1 MEEIIYLPKITK
13 SCSNHHIEY
22 LTCYTVGFFPL
33 TTTSLLLK
41 RDRMRSIASDARIPS
56 SSSAVLLISLSD
68 QQLSQMVHVLYSL
81 MHKYTTH
88 LPFAWSPIV
97 KYTSSFSLLLFL
109 NIINSPVFVIIII
122 FFFVVV
128 IIIII
133 IVIIR

>member
-13 SCSNHHIEY
+13 SGSNHHIEY

-56 SSSAVLLISLSD
+56 SSSAVLLISLWQVRYGSH
-68 QQLSQMVHVLYSL
+68 LFIMGISIHN
-81 MHKYTTH
+81 
-88 LPFAWSPIV
+88 LPFSWSPIV

-109 NIINSPVFVIIII
+109 NIINSSVFVIVIII
-122 FFFVVV
+122 FFFVV
-128 IIIII
+128 III
-133 IVIIR
+133 IVVIIR